1 MNKFTIKDLENL
13 SGIKAHTI
21 RIWEQRYSFLKPQ
34 RTSTNIRYY
43 SNLELKMLLNI
54 SLLNKYGYKISHI
67 NRMSNDEL
75 REKTLMLTGAEAQQ
89 ERLINELI
97 QCMADVDIEQFE
109 AVIDQH
115 IHARGIERTII
126 YVIFPFLERIGI
138 LWLTDH
144 INPAQEHLIS
154 NVIRQKLIVG
164 IDVANAALSLKT
176 KMLLFMPENEH
187 HEIGLLFLHYMLKAR
202 GVKVI
207 YLGANVPVSDLEYI
221 IELKKPDYIY
231 THLTT
236 VIKEFNFD
244 KFINNLKIRF
254 PHQKILISGLMAQT
268 FEKKQL
274 PSNFRLLK
282 SFTEVND
289 FLSGLT

>member
-75 REKTLMLTGAEAQQ
+75 REKTLTLTGAEAQQ

-115 IHARGIERTII
+115 IHARGIEKTII

-164 IDVANAALSLKT
+164 IDGANAALSLKT

-254 PHQKILISGLMAQT
+254 PQQKILISGLMAQT

-289 FLSGLT
+289 FLSSLT